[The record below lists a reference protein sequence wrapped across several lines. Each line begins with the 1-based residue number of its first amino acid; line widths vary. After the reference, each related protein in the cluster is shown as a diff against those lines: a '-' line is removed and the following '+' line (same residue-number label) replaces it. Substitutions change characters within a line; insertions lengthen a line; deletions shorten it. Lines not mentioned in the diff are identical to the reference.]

1 MHRFA
6 AVLFCSLAACG
17 RIGYEPVDSAN
28 GGPGITRVDNGSG
41 GVGRC
46 DDLAP
51 VRLYARNI
59 YASSPSDGIDFI
71 VKVANQ
77 TALPIPLVSLKV
89 RYYFTNDLSSPWM
102 TNVYYTDIC
111 CSHPRKNFEANVFV
125 SAQSMPL
132 TPTADT
138 YLEFGFD
145 AAAGYV
151 APGDAV
157 QVEVAF
163 HAPSFDRTLVQTNDY
178 SYGTT
183 DVGTQ
188 AEWDACPGA
197 QCARFST

>member
-1 MHRFA
+1 MRSSRTYEASSARRGTSRDHRFA
-6 AVLFCSLAACG
+6 AVLSCSVAACG

-59 YASSPSDGIDFI
+59 YVSSPSDGMDFI

-77 TALPIPLVSLKV
+77 TALPMPLVSLKV
-89 RYYFTNDLSSPWM
+89 RYYFTNDLGSPWM
-102 TNVYYTDIC
+102 ANVYYTDIC

-138 YLEFGFD
+138 YLEFGF
-145 AAAGYV
+145 
-151 APGDAV
+151 
-157 QVEVAF
+157 
-163 HAPSFDRTLVQTNDY
+163 
-178 SYGTT
+178 
-183 DVGTQ
+183 
-188 AEWDACPGA
+188 
-197 QCARFST
+197 